1 MATNKHS
8 KESLAALIIAAGL
21 VATSSVQAA
30 ESGGSDSLYAID
42 RTSTLIAHG
51 GKASACGK
59 CASQGQCGISYHEK
73 RKKSHKHAQKR
84 IRSTQQS
91 SATRKTR

>member
-21 VATSSVQAA
+21 VATSAVEAA
-30 ESGGSDSLYAID
+30 ESGGTDSLYAID

-73 RKKSHKHAQKR
+73 LRQRHKHTQKR
-84 IRSTQQS
+84 VHIKKES
-91 SATRKTR
+91 SRTRKSR